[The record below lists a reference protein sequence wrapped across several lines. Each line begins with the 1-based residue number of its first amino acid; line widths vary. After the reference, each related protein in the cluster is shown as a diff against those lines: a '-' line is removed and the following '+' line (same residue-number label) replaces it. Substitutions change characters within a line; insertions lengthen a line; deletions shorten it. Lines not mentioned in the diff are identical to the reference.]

1 MRMEDRFKDYESIMN
16 ITLPRRAFTIVRVDG
31 RAFHTYTQRLA
42 RPFSRPLATAMDAA
56 AKALCQEIS
65 GSVFAYVQSDEI
77 SVLFSDRMNDT
88 SQAWFGGSVQKIVS
102 VTASIATAVFNRAM
116 HDLHIEPTRSPLS
129 VVPSLAQFDSRV
141 FTVPD
146 REEAVNYFLWR
157 QRDAERNSI
166 MMAARSLY
174 SHNALQNTHTG
185 DLKQKLID
193 HGIPWESH
201 EARFRRGGM
210 VVKVSGDRE
219 VTFTD
224 KRTNEEQT
232 IVVERS
238 WWENHP
244 ADIFG
249 FATLTEKLFSSTA
262 PVAS

>member
-1 MRMEDRFKDYESIMN
+1 MRMEDRFKDYESIMS

-42 RPFSRPLATAMDAA
+42 RPFSRPFATAMDAA

-116 HDLHIEPTRSPLS
+116 YDLHVEPT
-129 VVPSLAQFDSRV
+129 PSKLAQFDSRV

-157 QRDAERNSI
+157 QRDAERNSV
-166 MMAARSLY
+166 MMAARALY
-174 SHNALQNTHTG
+174 SHAALQNTHTG

-210 VVKVSGDRE
+210 VVKTSGDRE
-219 VTFTD
+219 VTFTH
-224 KRTNEEQT
+224 KLTNEEQT

-249 FATLTEKLFSSTA
+249 FATLTEKLFPSTV
-262 PVAS
+262 PDSVAS